1 MASSVKIPI
10 SKLLLN
16 SGQIEGVPKNPR
28 FIKDAEYGHL
38 KKSIQDD
45 PEMLELRELLVY
57 PFNDK
62 YVVLGGNMRLR
73 ALKELGYTEADV
85 KLIPKD
91 LPAKKLRAI
100 VQKDNKDYG
109 SNDWDLIANE
119 WDVEEL
125 EDWGIEVI
133 KQDFGDI
140 DSFFEDSEEKGSD
153 EKPKQITCP
162 ECGHEFEA

>member
-1 MASSVKIPI
+1 MKLPI
-10 SKLLLN
+10 NKLLLN

-28 FIKDAEYGHL
+28 FIKDAEYEHL

-57 PFNDK
+57 PFNDQ
-62 YVVLGGNMRLR
+62 YIVLGGNMRLR

-85 KLIPKD
+85 KVIPKD

-109 SNDWDLIANE
+109 SNDFDLIANE
-119 WDVEEL
+119 WDIGELAEWGVDIPSFREQEFDSGKEVDVENLIGE
-125 EDWGIEVI
+125 GAIECPRC
-133 KQDFGDI
+133 K
-140 DSFFEDSEEKGSD
+140 FEF
-153 EKPKQITCP
+153 Q
-162 ECGHEFEA
+162 A

>member
-28 FIKDAEYGHL
+28 FIKDAEYEHL

-73 ALKELGYTEADV
+73 ALKELGHTEADV
-85 KLIPKD
+85 KVIPKD
-91 LPAKKLRAI
+91 LEAKKLRAI

-109 SNDWDLIANE
+109 SNDMDILANE
-119 WDVEEL
+119 WDVAEL
-125 EDWGIEVI
+125 DEWGVDII
-133 KQDFGDI
+133 KTNFDDI
-140 DSFFEDSEEKGSD
+140 DSFFEDSEKGGEEKH
-153 EKPKQITCP
+153 KKTTCP
-162 ECGHEFEA
+162 ECGHEFNA

>member
-1 MASSVKIPI
+1 MKLPI
-10 SKLLLN
+10 NKLLLN

-28 FIKDAEYGHL
+28 FIKDAQYEHL

-85 KLIPKD
+85 KVIPKD
-91 LPAKKLRAI
+91 LSAKKLRAI

-109 SNDWDLIANE
+109 SNDFDLIANE
-119 WDVEEL
+119 WDIGEL
-125 EDWGIEVI
+125 TEWGLV
-133 KQDFGDI
+133 
-140 DSFFEDSEEKGSD
+140 
-153 EKPKQITCP
+153 
-162 ECGHEFEA
+162 

>member
-1 MASSVKIPI
+1 MKLPI

-16 SGQIEGVPKNPR
+16 SGQIEAVPKNPR
-28 FIKDAEYGHL
+28 FIKDAEYELL
-38 KKSIQDD
+38 KKSLQDD

-73 ALKELGYTEADV
+73 ALKEIGYTEADV
-85 KLIPKD
+85 KVIPKD

-109 SNDWDLIANE
+109 SNDMDLLANE
-119 WDVEEL
+119 WDIEEIT
-125 EDWGIEVI
+125 EWGIDLSSFSE
-133 KQDFGDI
+133 QDFDTGKEI
-140 DSFFEDSEEKGSD
+140 DAEGLLDGEKTIS
-153 EKPKQITCP
+153 CP
-162 ECGHEFEA
+162 RCKFEFEK

>member
-1 MASSVKIPI
+1 
-10 SKLLLN
+10 
-16 SGQIEGVPKNPR
+16 
-28 FIKDAEYGHL
+28 
-38 KKSIQDD
+38 
-45 PEMLELRELLVY
+45 MLELRELLVY

-85 KLIPKD
+85 KVIPKD

-109 SNDWDLIANE
+109 TNDMDILANE

-125 EDWGIEVI
+125 DEWGVDII
-133 KQDFGDI
+133 KTNFDDI
-140 DSFFEDSEEKGSD
+140 DSFFEDNEGEGGDK
-153 EKPKQITCP
+153 KHKQTTCP